1 MELLSPAGNEEKLAY
16 AYLYGA
22 DAAYIGLGGFSLR
35 ARADNFA
42 FDESVEKE
50 SAEKKVPEPEA
61 AEPEQRGLADRL
73 KALKGEKKLY
83 GAFNIFFHNSHAAAI
98 EEEMETLKTLP
109 LDGCIVSDIGAFSL
123 LRRHMPKI
131 RFHLSTQANCLNSEA
146 VKAYRDLGFSR
157 IILGRELTLG
167 EIEKIRGDVPDI
179 ELEAFV
185 HGAMCLAYSGRCYLS
200 SYLTGRSANTGDC
213 THSCRW
219 NYRVLEE
226 KERPG
231 EFFPVEE
238 NDGFTTILSSKD
250 LNMFDHVGDLKN
262 AGIDSIK
269 IEGRMKSLYY
279 TAVVTRAYRR
289 AVDFAEPEACRE
301 AGREVPGEEEL
312 SLHREEL
319 ENVSHREYST
329 GFYFGRRDADET
341 TEGSY
346 RRRYEFLGTI
356 GEKRKHPGETTDNSS
371 GLLHNSQLYRLEV
384 RNSIGSGEALEFIG
398 PDSTAVEDKDFR
410 LYGGDGT
417 EIEKANR
424 GPHNSFIGPS
434 VPVKTGYIIRR
445 KRETET
451 P

>member
-42 FDESVEKE
+42 FNYGTEEGQPEKE
-50 SAEKKVPEPEA
+50 TAKPD
-61 AEPEQRGLADRL
+61 DRSL
-73 KALKGEKKLY
+73 PKRLGVLKGEKRLY
-83 GAFNIFFHNSHAAAI
+83 GAFNIFFHNSHAEAL
-98 EEEMETLKTLP
+98 EEELETLKTLP

-123 LRRHMPKI
+123 IRRYIPKM

-157 IILGRELTLG
+157 IILARELTLG
-167 EIEKIRGDVPDI
+167 EIEKIRRDVPDI

-226 KERPG
+226 KERRG
-231 EFFPVEE
+231 EYFPVEE

-250 LNMFDHVGDLKN
+250 LNMFDHIKKLKD

-279 TAVVTRAYRR
+279 TAMVTRAYRR
-289 AVDFAEPEACRE
+289 AIDFAEPEACRA
-301 AGREVPGEEEL
+301 AGRQVPDEKEL
-312 SLHREEL
+312 SLHRKEL
-319 ENVSHREYST
+319 DNVSHREYST
-329 GFYFGRRDADET
+329 GFYFGRHDADKT

-346 RRRYEFLGTI
+346 RRSYEFLGII
-356 GEKRKHPGETTDNSS
+356 GEKQEHPGVTSHSS
-371 GLLHNSQLYRLEV
+371 SRLLHPPQLYCLEV
-384 RNSIGSGEALEFIG
+384 RNSISSGEALEFIG
-398 PDSTAVEDKDFR
+398 PDSPAVEDRDFR
-410 LYGGDGT
+410 LYGIDGA

-424 GPHNSFIGPS
+424 GPDKSFISPS
-434 VPVKTGYIIRR
+434 VPVKPGYIIRR
-445 KRETET
+445 KRKTET

>member
-35 ARADNFA
+35 ARADNFS
-42 FDESVEKE
+42 FKEDIEKE
-50 SAEKKVPEPEA
+50 EPEIGA
-61 AEPEQRGLADRL
+61 AITGARRLPDRL
-73 KALKGEKKLY
+73 KALKGKKKLY
-83 GAFNIFFHNSHAAAI
+83 GAFNIYFHNSNMAAL
-98 EEEMETLKTLP
+98 EEEMERVKDLP
-109 LDGCIVSDIGAFSL
+109 LDACIVSDLGAFSL
-123 LRRHMPKI
+123 LRRYIPKM

-146 VKAYRDLGFSR
+146 VKAYRDFGFSR
-157 IILGRELTLG
+157 IVLGREVTLG
-167 EIEKIRGDVPDI
+167 EIEKIRRDVPDI
-179 ELEAFV
+179 ELETFA

-226 KERPG
+226 KERRG
-231 EFFPVEE
+231 EYFPLEE

-250 LNMFDHVGDLKN
+250 LNMFDHISKLKN
-262 AGIDSIK
+262 AGVDSIK

-279 TAVVTRAYRR
+279 TAMVTRAYRR
-289 AVDFAEPEACRE
+289 AVDFLEPEACR
-301 AGREVPGEEEL
+301 AGGREVPSEDEL
-312 SLHREEL
+312 SVHRKEL

-346 RRRYEFLGTI
+346 RRRYEFLGLI
-356 GEKRKHPGETTDNSS
+356 GEKHEDPGNILPSEV
-371 GLLHNSQLYRLEV
+371 YRIEV
-384 RNSIGSGEALEFIG
+384 RNSIRSGEALEFIG
-398 PDSTAVEDKDFR
+398 PASPALEDRYFS
-410 LYGGDGT
+410 LYDGNGA
-417 EIEKANR
+417 EIEKADR
-424 GPHNSFIGPS
+424 GPFDCFISPS
-434 VPVKTGYIIRR
+434 VPVKPGYIIRR
-445 KRETET
+445 KRKTDI